1 MGEWR
6 GLDKQA
12 FEKLH
17 HLDPA
22 SAWNVLSRIDTTDP
36 EPIWAAHMKGG
47 GPVTTSDA
55 WLVTDSLG
63 RLLGAWPYE
72 NLVDNTP
79 RDFNSPVFVMKGSIE
94 DATMNAFT
102 QAQEISQF
110 DTYKS
115 GNSNNPPGIS
125 VIAGSLTIDSK
136 GDWVGWKTKNMTSYD
151 LHNDGRLFLDGKAIS
166 VKDYKNK
173 RNAKGEIMAFGT
185 EDWVMPKPFSLEEF
199 SGDTNSQKSTDM
211 LMLSPEEY
219 AEKYDIMASKT
230 KRQVKK
236 NWAVGES
243 MRPSMVD
250 DMFRNDNRMKTS
262 AVRNINGSRFVG
274 IAATNNK
281 VYARNLAQKVRIS
294 SGRNA
299 RVIPKSKGGFGIY
312 VGPRKAPIQRRNF

>member
-1 MGEWR
+1 MAEWR
-6 GLDKQA
+6 DSG
-12 FEKLH
+12 
-17 HLDPA
+17 
-22 SAWNVLSRIDTTDP
+22 WNVLSRIDTSDP
-36 EPIWAAHMKGG
+36 ESTWAHHIEGQGRVDANNKLV
-47 GPVTTSDA
+47 VTTSDA
-55 WLVTDSLG
+55 WLVTDSSG
-63 RLLGAWPYE
+63 RLLGAWPY
-72 NLVDNTP
+72 
-79 RDFNSPVFVMKGSIE
+79 GSVTHYGGIRSE

-102 QAQEISQF
+102 QAQQLSQF

-115 GNSNNPPGIS
+115 DNYGLYHFTNGPPGIS

-166 VKDYKNK
+166 VRDYKNK
-173 RNAKGEIMAFGT
+173 RNAKGEIMGFGT
-185 EDWVMPKPFSLEEF
+185 EDWVMPKPFSLEEVRDP
-199 SGDTNSQKSTDM
+199 SWNGD
-211 LMLSPEEY
+211 
-219 AEKYDIMASKT
+219 EKR
-230 KRQVKK
+230 KRLNTEAKK

-243 MRPSMVD
+243 MRPSKAD

-281 VYARNLAQKVRIS
+281 LYARNLAQKVRIG